1 MGSAV
6 RARSHLPYP
15 PVSATIREQPSK
27 LYRAK
32 MPALSRG
39 AKTDDRDLRLRR
51 ERLEHANAN
60 PRDRRRRKRIDLRIP
75 DRRAAREVAP
85 PRIRQP
91 LHHVPRY
98 RLTVRDVLRETH
110 CVDRRGPSQR
120 ELADAPTDSAL
131 RKPGAEIAERVQR
144 RHVAIVQQPV
154 ARRRNVQQQLRIAP
168 D

>member
-51 ERLEHANAN
+51 ERLEHADAN
-60 PRDRRRRKRIDLRIP
+60 SRDRRRRKRIDLRIP

-85 PRIRQP
+85 PGIGQP
-91 LHHVPRY
+91 LHGVPHHG
-98 RLTVRDVLRETH
+98 LAVRDVLAQP
-110 CVDRRGPSQR
+110 DRVERRWPSQR

-131 RKPGAEIAERVQR
+131 PKPGAEIAERVQR
-144 RHVAIVQQPV
+144 RHVA
-154 ARRRNVQQQLRIAP
+154 
-168 D
+168 